1 MRPNALDS
9 GRPPAANGRMS
20 GVPRVLV
27 VDDDA
32 DIRDTLVMVLG
43 SRGYTVS
50 VAADGAEALERLRAM
65 SPPPCLVLLDL
76 MMPGMNG
83 FEVWQAMESSGLTA
97 IPVVA
102 LTGAGPA
109 VTARAQELRLEVL
122 HKPIGLA
129 QLLQAVAR
137 FC

>member
-1 MRPNALDS
+1 
-9 GRPPAANGRMS
+9 MS
-20 GVPRVLV
+20 GGAHPVLV
-27 VDDDA
+27 VDDDP
-32 DIRDTLVMVLG
+32 DIRETLGLVLG
-43 SRGYTVS
+43 SRGYAVT
-50 VAADGAEALERLRAM
+50 VAADGVEALERLRAM

-83 FEVWQAMESSGLTA
+83 FEVWQAMEATDLSA

-109 VTARAQELRLEVL
+109 ARARAQELRLEVL
-122 HKPIGLA
+122 AKPIGLE
-129 QLLQAVAR
+129 QLLEAVAR

>member
-1 MRPNALDS
+1 MGGPH
-9 GRPPAANGRMS
+9 
-20 GVPRVLV
+20 RVLV
-27 VDDDA
+27 VDDDP
-32 DIRDTLVMVLG
+32 DIRETLGMVLG

-50 VAADGAEALERLRAM
+50 VAADGAEALERLREM

-76 MMPGMNG
+76 MMPRMNG
-83 FEVWQAMESSGLTA
+83 FEVWQAMESSELSA

-109 VTARAQELRLEVL
+109 TTARAHELRLEVL

>member
-1 MRPNALDS
+1 MIGA
-9 GRPPAANGRMS
+9 G
-20 GVPRVLV
+20 RVLV
-27 VDDDA
+27 VDDDP
-32 DIRDTLVMVLG
+32 DIRDTLVMLLS

-50 VAADGAEALERLRAM
+50 SAADGAEALEHLRAM
-65 SPPPCLVLLDL
+65 SPPPCLILLDL
-76 MMPGMNG
+76 MMPRMNG
-83 FEVWQAMESSGLTA
+83 FEVWQAMESSELNS

-122 HKPIGLA
+122 PKPIGLA
-129 QLLQAVAR
+129 QLLETVAR